1 MRDTNEYE
9 IEREDE
15 SFISEKIATAPA
27 SSDSTKRV
35 KPHVIR
41 RNVEDYLE
49 RKALERRLKD
59 VFDDYF

>member
-1 MRDTNEYE
+1 MRNNNEFE

-15 SFISEKIATAPA
+15 IFAIEKQA
-27 SSDSTKRV
+27 SQQADGKKT

-49 RKALERRLKD
+49 KKALERRLKD
-59 VFDDYF
+59 IFDDTM